1 MRREKQ
7 AAGFTFS
14 EHSEKSAEE
23 PSVNNSSAIGVVENE
38 DRSTLIDDKE
48 SKVNFNQECGL
59 LVKNTEEVLIKDESL
74 AVEASDS
81 NLVIH
86 PVNETLE
93 YQNIDGN
100 STAVTL
106 KEDVKIVDD
115 LGSEE
120 HDIVSTDVEGSSIVN
135 VHATAVIES
144 SPFTQFSQE
153 EWGSLLRCL
162 ACKDH
167 LTRNIEDVK
176 LCSSSTQK
184 CASNTFKHEVKIL
197 ILVRKESLW
206 ESPRSYI
213 WRHLGQD
220 CWTRGNGST
229 ISLTKIHQK

>member
-1 MRREKQ
+1 MAGHEYEINSFICKFRELWGAGIESHLNMDSQAGNAWMNLSVNLGPFQGLPLSKKHQSPSRIRRREKR

-14 EHSEKSAEE
+14 EHSEKSSEE

-59 LVKNTEEVLIKDESL
+59 FVKNTEEILIKDESL

-120 HDIVSTDVEGSSIVN
+120 HDIVSTDVEGFSIVN

-144 SPFTQFSQE
+144 
-153 EWGSLLRCL
+153 
-162 ACKDH
+162 
-167 LTRNIEDVK
+167 
-176 LCSSSTQK
+176 
-184 CASNTFKHEVKIL
+184 
-197 ILVRKESLW
+197 
-206 ESPRSYI
+206 
-213 WRHLGQD
+213 
-220 CWTRGNGST
+220 
-229 ISLTKIHQK
+229 